1 MKTTIQ
7 ELGATAD
14 ATTTS
19 TAGFN
24 SIVTGV
30 VGKVWLKEI
39 LNAAKLDMYFEQF
52 AYSATAPKGAKDVS
66 VQLVR
71 SHIDFNITTAEC
83 STRHF
88 TAVNNLT
95 AVVFSP
101 TPKKFG
107 AAIGKQVARTSQVDS
122 IKHTRE
128 EMAYDAALTI
138 DVGFD
143 TILHAAGAYTGTG
156 PVSGGSVAGTG
167 TNAIMYADRA
177 NEAALVAGD
186 TLSPSILVKA
196 RSTLKQ
202 SGWKTDSRGV
212 IVAFFS
218 SVSEEALLNDSQFV
232 NASEYGSN
240 EIVMNGEI
248 GRYLGIKCIS
258 TEQCSSVTLNSLAG
272 HYVYVL
278 KAKVSYGIVYG
289 EKPTLDAEYKKNEAE
304 FRLYL
309 DMCYEQKLLQHSAI
323 QLIGVLD
330 E

>member
-14 ATTTS
+14 ATTTG

-24 SIVTGV
+24 SIITGV
-30 VGKVWLKEI
+30 VGKVWLKNI
-39 LNAAKLDMYFEQF
+39 IDAAKQLMFFEQF
-52 AYSATAPKGAKDVS
+52 ATVETCPDGNKDAS
-66 VQLVR
+66 IQLTR

-88 TAVNNLT
+88 TAINNLT
-95 AVVFSP
+95 AVVFTP

-107 AAIGKQVARTSQVDS
+107 TAISKQIVRTSRVNA
-122 IKHTRE
+122 IKHARE
-128 EMAYDAALTI
+128 EMMYDAALTI
-138 DVGFD
+138 DAGFD

-156 PVSGGSVAGTG
+156 PVAGGSVAGTG

-196 RSTLKQ
+196 RRVLKQ
-202 SGWKTDSRGV
+202 QGWRKDPRGE
-212 IVAFFS
+212 IIALFN

-240 EIVMNGEI
+240 VVVMTGEI
-248 GRYLGIKCIS
+248 GNYLGIRCIS
-258 TEQCSSVTLNSLAG
+258 SEQCGAVTVNSLAG

-278 KAKVSYGIVYG
+278 KAKVSYGIMYG

-304 FRLYL
+304 FRVYL

-323 QLIGVLD
+323 QLVCVLD